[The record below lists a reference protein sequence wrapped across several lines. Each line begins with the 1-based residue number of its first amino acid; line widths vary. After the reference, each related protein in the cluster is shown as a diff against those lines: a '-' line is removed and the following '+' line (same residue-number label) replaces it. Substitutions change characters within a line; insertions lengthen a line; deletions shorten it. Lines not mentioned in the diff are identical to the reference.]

1 MNENCTAIAD
11 GGIKVLLKLK
21 VGLLW
26 NPDTPLLGMFLKK
39 IKSQSNVFIAMF
51 TVGLVTVAL
60 VCALA
65 LVTVTVIKHPGKK
78 QLRAER
84 TYFGSQ
90 LQVTVHHCRKV
101 TVAGN

>member
-1 MNENCTAIAD
+1 M
-11 GGIKVLLKLK
+11 
-21 VGLLW
+21 W
-26 NPDTPLLGMFLKK
+26 NPDTPLLGVFLKK
-39 IKSQSNVFIAMF
+39 IKSQSNVFIAVF
-51 TVGLVTVAL
+51 TVVLVTVAL